1 MQAVT
6 NVEAAEGSASRAFE
20 PVKSAL
26 SEAVREGVFPG
37 AVLYVGRAGKPIY
50 RGSFGNRTLRPA
62 ASGDSTILDST
73 AMSVDT
79 VFDIA
84 SVTAGIVTT
93 TLVMKLVE
101 MGRIRPEERVS
112 RHLQGFGVLG
122 KSPITI
128 QHLLS
133 HTSGLPAWHPFYEE
147 LIEANESARLG
158 ILTSRGAH
166 DYVQNAVMRFPLKGE
181 VGGKPQYSDMNFMVL
196 GFLVEAVTGLSLD
209 RVATDLVLHPLR
221 MRCSSFIDIASIK
234 SGVLHPVTDCIA
246 PTEECNWRGKT
257 LCGEVHDDNAWAMGG
272 IAGHAGLFS
281 TGGDLHLFGREMIL
295 ASLGRSSLIK
305 RATLETFVGSGAN
318 PLPGKLGWDSPSREN
333 GMIDSGL
340 SSSAFGING
349 FTGCSIW
356 IDPAAGAD
364 IVLMTNRIHPY
375 RSNKK
380 IQAFRPNLHKLVLE
394 ALGRLYS
401 EAKEG
406 AAKEAI

>member
-20 PVKSAL
+20 PVKAAL
-26 SEAVREGVFPG
+26 LEAVRDGVFPG

-50 RGSFGNRTLRPA
+50 RGSFGHRTMRQ
-62 ASGDSTILDST
+62 ASSGEASMLDST

-84 SVTAGIVTT
+84 SVTAGVVTT

-101 MGRIRPEERVS
+101 MGRIRLEERAS

-147 LIEANESARLG
+147 LIEANETARLG

-166 DYVQNAVMRFPLKGE
+166 DYVQNAVMRFPIKGE
-181 VGGKPQYSDMNFMVL
+181 VGGRPQYSDLNFMVL

-209 RVATDLVLHPLR
+209 RVATEMVLHPLR
-221 MRCSSFIDIASIK
+221 MRCSSFIDIDKIK

-257 LCGEVHDDNAWAMGG
+257 LCGEVLDDNAWAMGG

-281 TGGDLHLFGREMIL
+281 TGGDLHMFGREMML
-295 ASLGRSSLIK
+295 ASVGRSALL
-305 RATLETFVGSGAN
+305 RRTTLESFVGGAAD
-318 PLPGKLGWDSPSREN
+318 PLTSKLGWDSPSKEN
-333 GMIDSGL
+333 GMSDSGL
-340 SSSAFGING
+340 SLAAFGING

-356 IDPAAGAD
+356 IDPVAGAD

-380 IQAFRPNLHKLVLE
+380 IQSFRPALHKAVLD
-394 ALGRLYS
+394 ALGRL
-401 EAKEG
+401 
-406 AAKEAI
+406 AA